1 MNLLK
6 HLWLIWLFKIICFW
20 IIEHQTID
28 IFERTELWTC
38 STKSQGYKYQQ
49 SGRLGKVLGDVNFI
63 IFLSQ
68 GPYEKLF
75 PELASGEY
83 FLLLRRED
91 ASKKHAHDF
100 SFPPHCT
107 CHIPNLTK
115 FVPKLQLACFF
126 KFMFSFFYFLDD
138 SILYL
143 LAKYCDLQ
151 IPSLESLFISDF
163 QVLPLQILCM
173 GHFPHK
179 DIL

>member
-1 MNLLK
+1 M
-6 HLWLIWLFKIICFW
+6 
-20 IIEHQTID
+20 ID

-68 GPYEKLF
+68 GPCEKLF

-83 FLLLRRED
+83 FLLLRREG

-126 KFMFSFFYFLDD
+126 KIICFLSFIFQMIPFC
-138 SILYL
+138 IYL
-143 LAKYCDLQ
+143 LNTVIYKSHLWNLSSSLISKYCH
-151 IPSLESLFISDF
+151 SRFCVWVISHTKTSCSFMLDIWIF
-163 QVLPLQILCM
+163 
-173 GHFPHK
+173 HFV
-179 DIL
+179 